1 MSKHHTHGPPRKR
14 HGSSSV
20 TTFIDA
26 KALGKALA
34 PWLPDT
40 TDRDFV
46 LRCVLDEGPAHHR
59 GSNAVLLG
67 LLLKLAEALGATT
80 LAAGP
85 QRPFEM
91 RLPPHLED
99 EIDER
104 EWPIGVPERA
114 LVLLAPGDERA
125 VEAMVDCLTDGPP
138 QHAVANVVMAQV
150 LASLLERV
158 AGRT

>member
-1 MSKHHTHGPPRKR
+1 MSKHHKHHPPHKR

-20 TTFIDA
+20 TAFVDVE
-26 KALGKALA
+26 ALGKALA
-34 PWLPDT
+34 PWVPDAAE
-40 TDRDFV
+40 RDFV
-46 LRCVLDEGPAHHR
+46 LRCVFDEGPAHHR

-67 LLLKLAEALGATT
+67 LLLKLAEKLGAMTP
-80 LAAGP
+80 ASGP

-104 EWPIGVPERA
+104 EWPVGVPEG
-114 LVLLAPGDERA
+114 VLESLAPGDERA
-125 VEAMVDCLTDGPP
+125 VDAMVDCVTDGPP
-138 QHAVANVVMAQV
+138 QHAVANVLMLQV

-158 AGRT
+158 AGRE